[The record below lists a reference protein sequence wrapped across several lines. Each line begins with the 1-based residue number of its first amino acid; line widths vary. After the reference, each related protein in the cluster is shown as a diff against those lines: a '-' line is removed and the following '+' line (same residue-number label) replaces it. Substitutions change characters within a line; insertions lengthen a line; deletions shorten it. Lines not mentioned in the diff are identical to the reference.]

1 MLRYVYI
8 FDFHIF
14 FIYLLELEQVL
25 FKIFLIYL
33 IILYFGASKMSYC
46 LK

>member
-8 FDFHIF
+8 FDRLDFYIF

-25 FKIFLIYL
+25 FKIFFYISYYL
-33 IILYFGASKMSYC
+33 ISWS
-46 LK
+46 